1 MVARILNEIEIP
13 YFHDKKLVRGL
24 DYYSHT
30 TFEITSS
37 ALGAQDALCGGGR
50 YNGLIE
56 QLGGKSTP
64 AVGFAAGIERL
75 ILAIDKQNI
84 SRNSPEIYLVH
95 FGDETMVTA
104 SKIANDLRLNCGKIV
119 VMETMRRSFK
129 AQMRE
134 AGRCEANTT
143 IILGEKELAENKI
156 IVKDMSTGNQNEV
169 PISEINQFF
178 NKTS

>member
-1 MVARILNEIEIP
+1 
-13 YFHDKKLVRGL
+13 
-24 DYYSHT
+24 
-30 TFEITSS
+30 
-37 ALGAQDALCGGGR
+37 
-50 YNGLIE
+50 
-56 QLGGKSTP
+56 
-64 AVGFAAGIERL
+64 L

-84 SRNSPEIYLVH
+84 SRNLPDIYLIH
-95 FGDETMVTA
+95 FGDETTVTA

-119 VMETMRRSFK
+119 VMETLRRSLK

-134 AGRCEANTT
+134 AGRCGAKTT
-143 IILGEKELAENKI
+143 IILGEKELAANKI